1 MESLQVC
8 YWFLAPQS
16 TVQVPDYKSLPT
28 GSAAAV
34 YQAFAFGA
42 HTPAGGIFA
51 CLTSM
56 AMTNLYP
63 LFALVLSVVVAVV
76 VAVIAKKFG

>member
-1 MESLQVC
+1 M
-8 YWFLAPQS
+8 
-16 TVQVPDYKSLPT
+16 QVPDYMSLPT

-42 HTPAGGIFA
+42 YTPASGVFA

-63 LFALVLSVVVAVV
+63 FFALVLSVVVAVV
-76 VAVIAKKFG
+76 VAVITKKFGQGQVQAEIH